1 MKTAPLLIAFVLAAA
16 CGQRKDCPDA
26 AVQRDM
32 TQDAAAAAPADLAC
46 VPQFKQC
53 LAPAMC
59 CAGLTCVGGACAK
72 VAP

>member
-1 MKTAPLLIAFVLAAA
+1 MKMLTLLLVATLGAA
-16 CGQRKDCPDA
+16 CGHRRDCADA
-26 AVQRDM
+26 AAPRDM

-59 CAGLTCVGGACAK
+59 CAGLTCVGGACAR
-72 VAP
+72 VP